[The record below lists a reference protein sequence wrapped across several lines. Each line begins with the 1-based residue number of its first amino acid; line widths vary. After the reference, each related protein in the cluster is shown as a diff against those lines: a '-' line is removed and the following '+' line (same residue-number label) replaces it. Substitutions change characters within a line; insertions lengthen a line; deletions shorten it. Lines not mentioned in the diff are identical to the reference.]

1 MNYLDGK
8 EALSR
13 AVVILG
19 EADRAA
25 EVRTRAYS
33 FDQPDVVQAAQSA
46 WSRGAKLWLI
56 ADGSQSRG
64 ST

>member
-1 MNYLDGK
+1 M
-8 EALSR
+8 
-13 AVVILG
+13 VILG